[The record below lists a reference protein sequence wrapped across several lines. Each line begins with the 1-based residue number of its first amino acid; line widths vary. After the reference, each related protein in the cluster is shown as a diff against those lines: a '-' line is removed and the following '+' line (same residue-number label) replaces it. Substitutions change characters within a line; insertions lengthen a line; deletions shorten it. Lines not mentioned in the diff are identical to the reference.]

1 MKRKESSSKPRSPEW
16 CAIDWASWQPG
27 DRATLTFVLHDAEI
41 LLIRKKR
48 GLGAGKIN
56 GPGGRIEPGESKL
69 ECAIREVEEEL
80 CVTPQELRACGELSF
95 QFCDGYS
102 IHVSVFTA
110 RGCVGRAS
118 ETDEAIPLWTP
129 LDAIPY
135 AEMWADDEL
144 WLPPML
150 AGRSFRG
157 RFLFDDDRMVDY
169 ELELD

>member
-1 MKRKESSSKPRSPEW
+1 MKRTESSTEPRSPEW

-27 DRATLTFVLHDAEI
+27 DRATLTFVLRDAEI

-80 CVTPQELRACGELSF
+80 CVTPQELRACGELSY

-110 RGCVGRAS
+110 RGPETGTGSGVRPGGDSGVATRVSTIHTPTTTPAAS
-118 ETDEAIPLWTP
+118 RPNSIRVRRFTGSHF
-129 LDAIPY
+129 
-135 AEMWADDEL
+135 
-144 WLPPML
+144 PMQ
-150 AGRSFRG
+150 
-157 RFLFDDDRMVDY
+157 
-169 ELELD
+169 